1 MRAELSSLVTVT
13 AMQNITI
20 VCKFNEAA
28 KLPISRMLQSIL
40 RDYEQQ
46 LSKKKDKI
54 KSAEKKL
61 IDASGK
67 SAKEIAIDVNLPVK
81 HAYANQKKCDKEFRK
96 IQAEANELEKQS
108 EKWNDSLNNFESAI
122 RHLGDFE
129 GILDFIFTC
138 LSQPFL
144 IHFSSIRICN

>member
-1 MRAELSSLVTVT
+1 
-13 AMQNITI
+13 
-20 VCKFNEAA
+20 
-28 KLPISRMLQSIL
+28 MLQSIL
-40 RDYEQQ
+40 HDYEQQ

-67 SAKEIAIDVNLPVK
+67 NAKEIAIDVNLPIK
-81 HAYANQKKCDKEFRK
+81 RAYANQKNCDKEFRK

-108 EKWNDSLNNFESAI
+108 EKWNDSLKNFESAI

-129 GILDFIFTC
+129 GILDFLFTY
-138 LSQPFL
+138 LSIKLRYELFTFL
-144 IHFSSIRICN
+144 AFICN

>member
-1 MRAELSSLVTVT
+1 
-13 AMQNITI
+13 
-20 VCKFNEAA
+20 
-28 KLPISRMLQSIL
+28 MLQSIL

-96 IQAEANELEKQS
+96 IQTEANELEKQS
-108 EKWNDSLNNFESAI
+108 EKWNDSLKNFESAI

-129 GILDFIFTC
+129 AFAYAIERESKILLHAVKESKKET
-138 LSQPFL
+138 
-144 IHFSSIRICN
+144 